1 MSNKANRW
9 SKREPGSRESSTTER
24 RVDWQ
29 EHYKSSRFN
38 ELSSPVAWRAF
49 GIEEE
54 EEISLKIEDG
64 GILYLPISY
73 KF

>member
-9 SKREPGSRESSTTER
+9 SKRKPGSRESSTTER

-29 EHYKSSRFN
+29 EHCKSSRYN
-38 ELSSPVAWRAF
+38 GWSSPVAWRTV
-49 GIEEE
+49 GIEED